1 MATALAPE
9 EIPAPNPAG
18 DAPPIRVEATDAVV
32 AAVAN
37 LVRTAKAVARSR
49 QDRIG
54 ATGTPLAVLRAL
66 SRAGGDDRPGDLA
79 LATGVAPSVVS
90 RVLARLEEDGLVAR
104 HRDEEDARACH
115 ITLTDQGRGKLE
127 AIQDDYR
134 TVLGAA
140 LAELDD
146 DDIDRIPSL
155 LHRLEQA
162 IVRAAERRAARGVLR
177 AGQPLD
183 HPYDQPLRHQATT
196 EGH

>member
-9 EIPAPNPAG
+9 DIPAATPAA
-18 DAPPIRVEATDAVV
+18 DPFPSRTEATDAVV
-32 AAVAN
+32 AAVAS
-37 LVRTAKAVARSR
+37 LVRTAKGVARSR
-49 QDRIG
+49 QDHLG

-79 LATGVAPSVVS
+79 LTTGVAPSVVS
-90 RVLARLEEDGLVAR
+90 RVLARLEEDGLVVR

-115 ITLTDQGRGKLE
+115 IALTDQGRGKLE

-162 IVRAAERRAARGVLR
+162 IVRAAERRASRGVLGT
-177 AGQPLD
+177 AGHPLD
-183 HPYDQPLRHQATT
+183 HPVTT
-196 EGH
+196 EGP

>member
-9 EIPAPNPAG
+9 DIPAPTLAADPTTS
-18 DAPPIRVEATDAVV
+18 RTEATDAVV
-32 AAVAN
+32 AAVAS

-49 QDRIG
+49 QDHLG

-79 LATGVAPSVVS
+79 IATGVAPSVVS
-90 RVLARLEEDGLVAR
+90 RVLARLEEDDLVVR
-104 HRDEEDARACH
+104 HRDAEDARACH
-115 ITLTDQGRGKLE
+115 ISLTDQGRGKLE

-155 LHRLEQA
+155 LQRLEQA
-162 IVRAAERRAARGVLR
+162 IVRAAERRASRNVPST
-177 AGQPLD
+177 AGHSLH
-183 HPYDQPLRHQATT
+183 HPATT

>member
-9 EIPAPNPAG
+9 DIPAATPAA
-18 DAPPIRVEATDAVV
+18 DPFPSRTEATDAVV
-32 AAVAN
+32 AAVAS
-37 LVRTAKAVARSR
+37 LVRTAKGVARSR
-49 QDRIG
+49 QDHLG

-66 SRAGGDDRPGDLA
+66 SRAGDDDRPGDLA
-79 LATGVAPSVVS
+79 LTTGVAPSVVS
-90 RVLARLEEDGLVAR
+90 RVLARLEEDGLVVR
-104 HRDEEDARACH
+104 RRDEQDARACH

-162 IVRAAERRAARGVLR
+162 IVRAAERRSSRGVLG
-177 AGQPLD
+177 AASHPLD
-183 HPYDQPLRHQATT
+183 HSPTT

>member
-9 EIPAPNPAG
+9 DNPATTPAA
-18 DAPPIRVEATDAVV
+18 DPTSSRTEATDAVV
-32 AAVAN
+32 AAVAS

-49 QDRIG
+49 QDHLG

-66 SRAGGDDRPGDLA
+66 SHAGGDDDRPGDLA
-79 LATGVAPSVVS
+79 IATGVAPSVVS
-90 RVLARLEEDGLVAR
+90 RVLARLEEDDLVVR
-104 HRDEEDARACH
+104 HRDAEDARACH
-115 ITLTDQGRGKLE
+115 ISLTDQGRGKLE

-162 IVRAAERRAARGVLR
+162 IVRAAERRASRDVLST
-177 AGQPLD
+177 AGHPLH
-183 HPYDQPLRHQATT
+183 HPATT

>member
-1 MATALAPE
+1 
-9 EIPAPNPAG
+9 
-18 DAPPIRVEATDAVV
+18 
-32 AAVAN
+32 
-37 LVRTAKAVARSR
+37 VARSR
-49 QDRIG
+49 QDHLG

-90 RVLARLEEDGLVAR
+90 RVLARLEEDELVVR

-146 DDIDRIPSL
+146 DDIERIPSL

-162 IVRAAERRAARGVLR
+162 IVRAAERRASRDVL
-177 AGQPLD
+177 GTVGHPLD
-183 HPYDQPLRHQATT
+183 HPAAT